1 MPRSRTKLATALF
14 LTSISLGA
22 FALALITIVLVS
34 AIKNGFG
41 AFQNAAIS
49 PALALL
55 GSCLAT
61 LASAYVVNL
70 QKQVSEDL
78 AAFTVQSNQQ
88 LEKLKVE
95 LGSKQI
101 AYRELLAAASVY
113 YYTLRS
119 SARNRWDASA
129 IQEAEGGMIKA
140 SHHLIYVEDDLA
152 SGWQIFWQQAQYIFR
167 EVRDDESDRLKE
179 QLLKD
184 KIVQEFGA
192 SDRANLRDLH
202 AQLEKAAKSVLRPQQ

>member
-22 FALALITIVLVS
+22 FAVALITIVLVS

-88 LEKLKVE
+88 LEK
-95 LGSKQI
+95 
-101 AYRELLAAASVY
+101 
-113 YYTLRS
+113 
-119 SARNRWDASA
+119 
-129 IQEAEGGMIKA
+129 
-140 SHHLIYVEDDLA
+140 
-152 SGWQIFWQQAQYIFR
+152 
-167 EVRDDESDRLKE
+167 
-179 QLLKD
+179 
-184 KIVQEFGA
+184 
-192 SDRANLRDLH
+192 
-202 AQLEKAAKSVLRPQQ
+202 AAKSVLRPQQ